1 MIPAGANLERIAES
15 SPEIVVRG
23 LRDPEH
29 RRRVEFW
36 ARRAAE
42 ALELPALEIVVRG
55 AFKATRGLNGGVLPD
70 GTVWIRRSLLSGSD
84 ERLGFFIYEEAAHRK
99 LMSYGVDDG
108 LQTFLGAV
116 LHELY
121 AGWFQ
126 YHQLVAIDGKDP
138 RNFVVRRLGVGAP
151 TPSFAYELG
160 GLLGPALAGNEKALR
175 ELRRWH
181 ESGKGDP
188 ALEGLSRRLQALQP
202 FAIDPVTLGKRLA
215 QVYGE
220 SQGTLRGS
228 Q

>member
-1 MIPAGANLERIAES
+1 MAMS
-15 SPEIVVRG
+15 SSEIVVG
-23 LRDPEH
+23 GVGDPKD
-29 RRRVEFW
+29 RRRIELW

-42 ALELPALEIVVRG
+42 ALELPSLEIVVRG

-70 GTVWIRRSLLSGSD
+70 GTVWIRRSLLRGSD

-108 LQTFLGAV
+108 LHTFLGVV

-121 AGWFQ
+121 ACWFQ
-126 YHQLVAIDGKDP
+126 YHQFVAIEGKDP
-138 RNFVVRRLGVGAP
+138 RNFVLRRLGVGAP

-160 GLLGPALAGNEKALR
+160 GLLGPALAGNDKALR
-175 ELRRWH
+175 ELRSWH

-202 FAIDPVTLGKRLA
+202 YATDPVTLGKRLA

-220 SQGTLRGS
+220 PPSTLERS
-228 Q
+228 R